1 MTESRCKSCGAA
13 ILWAV
18 TPKGKNT
25 PLDAKKVR
33 VAQLMDLGGTL
44 KIEEAHEG
52 HLSHWA
58 TCPTA
63 DEHRK
68 DQK

>member
-1 MTESRCKSCGAA
+1 MNTSRCKSCNQE
-13 ILWAV
+13 IIWAV

-25 PLDAKKVR
+25 PLDAKKVKI
-33 VAQLMDLGGTL
+33 AQVMDMGGIL

-58 TCPTA
+58 TCPNA
-63 DEHRK
+63 DEHRRK
-68 DQK
+68 A